1 MASIVK
7 RTTTAG
13 VRYDVRFRV
22 NGEQRKKSF
31 RRRADADA
39 YRRTVEGDELAGA
52 VIDPRAGSATLAAY
66 VESWLS
72 TRLVRGRALT
82 PATVSGY
89 RGLLR
94 RHILDDLGPVQ
105 LRAITPA
112 RVREWHAGVTER
124 AGSDQAAKAYRL
136 LRAVLSTAESDDLIR
151 VNPCRIRGGGQERA
165 AERPMVPTSLVLDL
179 AEAMPERY
187 RALVLL
193 AGFGGLRTGES
204 LGLRRVDVDPLHATV
219 RVVEQAQE
227 VTGRGR
233 VTLEPKSDAGKRT
246 VSLPVPVAV
255 ALDEHLAAYTGPAPT
270 DPVFT
275 CPTGTPLRR
284 ATLSSHWRAAVAA
297 TGAPPGL
304 HLHDLRHHAATIV
317 ARMPGVTTKE
327 LMARIGHSSPRA
339 ALIYQHATAERDQA
353 IAAYLGEQ
361 MAGAERP
368 QRAPVVPLGAS
379 GCAMDVPSGSA

>member
-7 RTTTAG
+7 RTTSAG

-52 VIDPRAGSATLAAY
+52 VVDPRAGSATLAAY
-66 VESWLS
+66 AEGWLS
-72 TRLVRGRALT
+72 TRLVRGRPLT

-124 AGSDQAAKAYRL
+124 AGADQAAKAYRL
-136 LRAVLSTAESDDLIR
+136 LRAVLATAESDDLIR

-165 AERPMVPTSLVLDL
+165 PERPMVPTSLVLDL

-204 LGLRRVDVDPLHATV
+204 LGMRRVDVDPLHATV

-227 VTGRGR
+227 VIGRGR

-246 VSLPVPVAV
+246 VSLPGPVAV

-284 ATLSSHWRAAVAA
+284 ATLSTHWRAAVAA
-297 TGAPPGL
+297 TGAPAGL
-304 HLHDLRHHAATIV
+304 HLHDLRHHAATMV

-327 LMARIGHSSPRA
+327 LMARIGHASPRA

-361 MAGAERP
+361 MAGVERP
-368 QRAPVVPLGAS
+368 QRAPVVPLDTS